1 MSTSMIGL
9 APVRRAISH
18 NIAVTPSDFE
28 DHFSRP
34 YLSRVQD
41 SLYEPRWVE
50 RPRPSRI
57 PTAPRSGP
65 SRLIGR

>member
-1 MSTSMIGL
+1 MATSRSKYGSMSTSMIGL

-34 YLSRVQD
+34 YLNRVQD
-41 SLYEPRWVE
+41 SLYEPR
-50 RPRPSRI
+50 
-57 PTAPRSGP
+57 
-65 SRLIGR
+65 